1 MDIYIKSFNRP
12 YLLHRT
18 LASIYEYM
26 VGFNGKV
33 VVLDDGTPDK
43 YLKKIKTLF
52 PEIEIRKSPYY
63 HEKNRAIEDKQSI
76 EKRIPAAFWREEVL
90 KGSEYFILLEDDM
103 WFEKHWDYTLFKSEI
118 EREQMDMVKFMW
130 LKNEL
135 LISQNV
141 KRKFRYFGIIDPVL
155 LTRSPLIF
163 HAVFV
168 RNRFRLREI
177 LSKFGMVDFDK
188 EILKYYHI
196 FIVAGGA
203 FSKKYYENVWSHTQN
218 KVDEFLQISQV
229 LKHIKRYRFGHTND
243 ELIKATYKFTASS
256 IDKERFGNELDVLEF
271 NRILNEA
278 WLHNKTYDINDFAN
292 DIPDNWIKS
301 CCIGENVKF
310 EVWQDWYAKF
320 KKSYENIGC
329 RID

>member
-18 LASIYEYM
+18 LASIRRYIM
-26 VGFNGKV
+26 GFNGKV

-43 YLKKIKTLF
+43 YLKKIKASF
-52 PEIEIRKSPYY
+52 PEVEIRKSPYY
-63 HEKNRAIEDKQSI
+63 KEKSTAIEDKI
-76 EKRIPAAFWREEVL
+76 YTEKKIPAAFWREEVL

-103 WFEKHWDYTLFKSEI
+103 WFHEQLDYVLFKSEI

-135 LISQNV
+135 LVSKNV
-141 KRKFRYFGIIDPVL
+141 MKEFRYFSTVNPVV
-155 LTRSPLIF
+155 LTYNPAVF
-163 HAVFV
+163 YAVFV
-168 RNRFRLREI
+168 KNRFRLREI
-177 LSKFGMVDFDK
+177 LSKSGMVDFNK
-188 EILKYYHI
+188 EILRYYHI
-196 FIVAGGA
+196 FIVAGGV
-203 FSKKYYENVWSHTQN
+203 FSKRYYENVWNHTQN
-218 KVDEFLQISQV
+218 RVDEFLQIRQV
-229 LKHIKRYRFGHTND
+229 LKDIKKYRFGHTNS

-271 NRILNEA
+271 NGILNEA
-278 WLHNKTYDINDFAN
+278 WFRNESYGIDDFAN
-292 DIPDNWIKS
+292 DISDNWIKN
-301 CCIGENVKF
+301 CCVGENVKF
-310 EVWQDWYAKF
+310 EVWQDWYLKF